1 MTKLRVVLKMNQN
14 TQDLFEIHELA
25 HCSQNK
31 DVGMVNGT
39 LLLGDALT
47 KLKELPDKSVKCC
60 ITSPPYW
67 GLRDYGIEGQI
78 GAEASLDEFLNKLV
92 EVFREVRRVLT
103 DDGTFWL
110 NIGDSFTSG
119 GRTWRQTDK
128 KNAARGMDYRPPTP
142 PGLKPKD
149 LIGVPWRLAFKLQD
163 DGWYLRTDIVWHKPN
178 GQPESV
184 KDRPTRVHEFI
195 FMFSKQEKYFYDIDS
210 VQEPSVG
217 GKTRRRRSVWN
228 INTKG
233 FKGAHFAVF
242 PPELVKV
249 CMLAGSAKGD
259 TVLDPFLGSGT
270 VGVVAE
276 ELGRD
281 WVGIELNEEYA
292 QIARERL
299 KSV

>member
-1 MTKLRVVLKMNQN
+1 MISGNQE
-14 TQDLFEIHELA
+14 LFENYDEFPKEHL
-25 HCSQNK
+25 
-31 DVGMVNGT
+31 DVVKGT
-39 LLLGDALT
+39 LLVGDALT
-47 KLKELPDKSVKCC
+47 KLKELPDQSVRCC

-67 GLRDYGIEGQI
+67 GLRDYGISEQI
-78 GAEASLDEFLNKLV
+78 GAELDLNEFLDKLV

-119 GRTWRQTDK
+119 GRTWRQSDK
-128 KNAARGMDYRPPTP
+128 KNTARGMDYRPPTP

-149 LIGVPWRLAFKLQD
+149 LIGVPWRLAFKLQE
-163 DGWYLRTDIVWHKPN
+163 DGWYLRTDIIWHKPN

-195 FMFSKQEKYFYDIDS
+195 FMFSKKEKYFYNIDA
-210 VQEPSVG
+210 VQEPSAD

-242 PPELVKV
+242 PTELVKV
-249 CMLAGSAKGD
+249 CMKAGSEAGD
-259 TVLDPFLGSGT
+259 TVLDPFIGSGT

-276 ELGRD
+276 EIGRN
-281 WVGIELNEEYA
+281 WIGIELNEEYA
-292 QIARERL
+292 EIAKERL
-299 KSV
+299 KTA

>member
-1 MTKLRVVLKMNQN
+1 MISGNQE
-14 TQDLFEIHELA
+14 LFENYDELPKE
-25 HCSQNK
+25 HLNVVK
-31 DVGMVNGT
+31 GT
-39 LLLGDALT
+39 LLVGDALT
-47 KLKELPDKSVKCC
+47 KLKELPDKSVRCC

-67 GLRDYGIEGQI
+67 GLRDYGISEQI
-78 GAEASLDEFLNKLV
+78 GAEPDLNEFLDKLV

-119 GRTWRQTDK
+119 GRTWRQSDK
-128 KNAARGMDYRPPTP
+128 KNTARGMDYRPPTP

-149 LIGVPWRLAFKLQD
+149 LIGVPWRLAFKLQE
-163 DGWYLRTDIVWHKPN
+163 DGWYLRTDIIWHKPN

-195 FMFSKQEKYFYDIDS
+195 FMFSKKEKYFYNIDA
-210 VQEPSVG
+210 VQEPSAD

-242 PPELVKV
+242 PTELVNV
-249 CMLAGSAKGD
+249 CMKAGSEAGD
-259 TVLDPFLGSGT
+259 TVLDPFIGSGT

-276 ELGRD
+276 EIGRN
-281 WVGIELNEEYA
+281 WIGIELNEEYA
-292 QIARERL
+292 EIARERL
-299 KSV
+299 KTA

>member
-1 MTKLRVVLKMNQN
+1 MRSNNQE
-14 TQDLFEIHELA
+14 LFENYDEFQKERLEVV
-25 HCSQNK
+25 K
-31 DVGMVNGT
+31 GT
-39 LLLGDALT
+39 LLVGDALT
-47 KLKELPDKSVKCC
+47 KLKELPDKSVRCC

-67 GLRDYGIEGQI
+67 GLRDYGTSEQI
-78 GAEASLDEFLNKLV
+78 GAEPDLNEFLDKLV

-119 GRTWRQTDK
+119 GRTWRQSDK
-128 KNAARGMDYRPPTP
+128 KNTARGMDYRPPTP

-149 LIGVPWRLAFKLQD
+149 LIGVPWRLAFKLQE
-163 DGWYLRTDIVWHKPN
+163 DGWYLRTDIIWHKPN

-195 FMFSKQEKYFYDIDS
+195 FMFSKKEKYFYNIDA
-210 VQEPSVG
+210 VQEPSAD

-242 PPELVKV
+242 PTELVNL
-249 CMLAGSAKGD
+249 CMQAGCEAGD
-259 TVLDPFLGSGT
+259 TVLDPFIGSGT

-276 ELGRD
+276 EIGRN
-281 WVGIELNEEYA
+281 WIGIELNEEYA
-292 QIARERL
+292 EIAKERL
-299 KSV
+299 KTA

>member
-1 MTKLRVVLKMNQN
+1 MRSNNQE
-14 TQDLFEIHELA
+14 LFENYDEFQKERLEVV
-25 HCSQNK
+25 K
-31 DVGMVNGT
+31 GT
-39 LLLGDALT
+39 LLVGDALT
-47 KLKELPDKSVKCC
+47 KLKELPDKSVRCC

-67 GLRDYGIEGQI
+67 GLRDYGTSEQI
-78 GAEASLDEFLNKLV
+78 GAEPDLNEFLDKLV

-119 GRTWRQTDK
+119 GRTWRQSDK
-128 KNAARGMDYRPPTP
+128 KNTARGMDYRPPTP

-149 LIGVPWRLAFKLQD
+149 LIGVPWRLAFKLQE
-163 DGWYLRTDIVWHKPN
+163 DGWYLRTDIIWHKPN

-195 FMFSKQEKYFYDIDS
+195 FMFSKKEKYFYNIDA
-210 VQEPSVG
+210 VQEPSAD

-242 PPELVKV
+242 PTELVNL
-249 CMLAGSAKGD
+249 CMQAGSEAGD
-259 TVLDPFLGSGT
+259 TVLDPFIGSGT

-276 ELGRD
+276 EIGRN
-281 WVGIELNEEYA
+281 WIGIELNEEYA
-292 QIARERL
+292 EIAKERL
-299 KSV
+299 KTA

>member
-1 MTKLRVVLKMNQN
+1 MNQSI
-14 TQDLFEIHELA
+14 QDLFEIHETA
-25 HCSQNK
+25 DCSQDK
-31 DVGMVNGT
+31 EFVSINGT
-39 LLLGDALT
+39 LLIGDALT
-47 KLKELPDKSVKCC
+47 KLREIPEKSVKCC

-78 GAEASLDEFLNKLV
+78 GAEKSLDEFLNNLV

-119 GRTWRQTDK
+119 GRTWRQSDK

-142 PGLKPKD
+142 PGLKSKD
-149 LIGVPWRLAFKLQD
+149 LIGVPWRLAFKLQE
-163 DGWYLRTDIVWHKPN
+163 DGWYLRTDIIWHKPN

-195 FMFSKQEKYFYDIDS
+195 FMFSKQEKYFYDIDN
-210 VQEPSVG
+210 VQEPSAD
-217 GKTRRRRSVWN
+217 GKTRRRRSVWS

-242 PPELVKV
+242 PPDLVKV

-276 ELGRD
+276 ELGRN
-281 WVGIELNEEYA
+281 WVGIEISEEYA
-292 QIARERL
+292 QIAKDRL
-299 KSV
+299 KSI

>member
-1 MTKLRVVLKMNQN
+1 MNQS
-14 TQDLFEIHELA
+14 TQDLFEIHEIA
-25 HCSQNK
+25 DCSQ
-31 DVGMVNGT
+31 DEESGMANGT
-39 LLLGDALT
+39 LLLGDALANLR
-47 KLKELPDKSVKCC
+47 KIPDKSVKCC

-78 GAEASLDEFLNKLV
+78 GAETSLDDFLDKLV
-92 EVFREVRRVLT
+92 EVFREVRRILT

-119 GRTWRQTDK
+119 GRTWRQSDK

-195 FMFSKQEKYFYDIDS
+195 FMFSKQEKYYYDIDS
-210 VQEPSVG
+210 VQEPSAD

-242 PPELVKV
+242 PTELVKI

-276 ELGRD
+276 ELGRN
-281 WVGIELNEEYA
+281 WIGIELNEEYA
-292 QIARERL
+292 QIAKDRL
-299 KSV
+299 RNV

>member
-1 MTKLRVVLKMNQN
+1 MRSSNQE
-14 TQDLFEIHELA
+14 LFENYDEFPEEQHEGV
-25 HCSQNK
+25 K
-31 DVGMVNGT
+31 GT
-39 LLLGDALT
+39 LLIGDALT
-47 KLKELPDKSVKCC
+47 KLKELPDKSVRCC

-67 GLRDYGIEGQI
+67 GLRDYGIPEQI
-78 GAEASLDEFLNKLV
+78 GAEPDLNEFLDKLV

-119 GRTWRQTDK
+119 GRTWRQSDK
-128 KNAARGMDYRPPTP
+128 KNTARGMDYRPPTP

-163 DGWYLRTDIVWHKPN
+163 DGWYLRTDIIWHKPN

-195 FMFSKQEKYFYDIDS
+195 FMFSKKEKYFYNIDA
-210 VQEPSVG
+210 VQEPSAD

-228 INTKG
+228 IHTKG

-242 PPELVKV
+242 PTELVNV
-249 CMLAGSAKGD
+249 CMQAGSDIGD
-259 TVLDPFLGSGT
+259 TVLDPFIGSGT

-276 ELGRD
+276 ETGRN
-281 WVGIELNEEYA
+281 WIGIELNEEYA
-292 QIARERL
+292 EIAKNRL
-299 KSV
+299 KTV

>member
-1 MTKLRVVLKMNQN
+1 MRSNNQE
-14 TQDLFEIHELA
+14 LFENYDEFQKERLEVV
-25 HCSQNK
+25 K
-31 DVGMVNGT
+31 GT
-39 LLLGDALT
+39 LLVGDALT
-47 KLKELPDKSVKCC
+47 KLKELPDKSVRCC

-67 GLRDYGIEGQI
+67 GLRDYGTSEQI
-78 GAEASLDEFLNKLV
+78 GAEPDLNEFLDKLV

-119 GRTWRQTDK
+119 GRTWRQSDK
-128 KNAARGMDYRPPTP
+128 QNTARGMDYRPPTP

-149 LIGVPWRLAFKLQD
+149 LIGVPWRLAFKLQE
-163 DGWYLRTDIVWHKPN
+163 DGWYLRTDIIWHKPN

-195 FMFSKQEKYFYDIDS
+195 FMFSKKEKYFYNIDA
-210 VQEPSVG
+210 VQEPSAD

-242 PPELVKV
+242 PTELVNL
-249 CMLAGSAKGD
+249 CMQAGSEAGD
-259 TVLDPFLGSGT
+259 TVLDPFIGSGT

-276 ELGRD
+276 EIGRN
-281 WVGIELNEEYA
+281 WIGIELNEEYVE
-292 QIARERL
+292 IAKERL
-299 KSV
+299 KTA